1 MKTFARGFACP
12 FTHSLT
18 TNPPGQDFLESTF
31 PSTTRAA
38 PTPEALAAAATGDE
52 KELDKEASEGRLVEP
67 GHLHI
72 GHTIT
77 KFVLDQTVGAA
88 VNTVLFSTFTHS
100 IQAAMAHRP
109 ATAGPGA
116 DSAAFLASG
125 KALDYSQVDWRV
137 VVARSRLDFWPLMRA
152 ALGLWPWVS
161 LFNFTMV
168 KTVEM
173 RNLVGALAGV
183 VWGIYMSL
191 FAAQ

>member
-1 MKTFARGFACP
+1 M
-12 FTHSLT
+12 
-18 TNPPGQDFLESTF
+18 
-31 PSTTRAA
+31 
-38 PTPEALAAAATGDE
+38 
-52 KELDKEASEGRLVEP
+52 EP
-67 GHLHI
+67 GHLHM

-77 KFVLDQTVGAA
+77 KLVLDQTIGAA
-88 VNTVLFSTFTHS
+88 VNTVLFSTYTHS

-109 ATAGPGA
+109 ATAGPGV

-137 VVARSRLDFWPLMRA
+137 VVARSKLDFWPLMKA

-161 LFNFTMV
+161 LFNYTMV

-173 RNLVGALAGV
+173 RSLVGALAGM
-183 VWGIYMSL
+183 VWGIYVSL